1 MSKTA
6 KQLAAE
12 LLFKTAT
19 GAEPYRPKRLSKE
32 AQAIADMVAGVDR
45 PEEGTPAAQLA
56 AMRNKPVQQAAPQ
69 GRLVPS
75 AEMEQMVE
83 KLAEEKAGE
92 KVEAWLRSNGY
103 RIEPAEEE

>member
-32 AQAIADMVAGVDR
+32 AQQIADLVAGVEW
-45 PEEGTPAAQLA
+45 PEPGTPAAELA
-56 AMRNKPVQQAAPQ
+56 ALRQQPVQTQQ
-69 GRLVPS
+69 QQQPS
-75 AEMEQMVE
+75 PVVRSTPSTEMEQMVE
-83 KLAEEKAGE
+83 KLAEQKL
-92 KVEAWLRSNGY
+92 EAWLRSNGY
-103 RIEPAEEE
+103 RIEPEEE